1 MLDYDA
7 RMSPARYAT
16 YLAAESNFLDLYRGS
31 AERMLHMFRLAMRA
45 VRQRRL
51 ADAAFSRMTR
61 QELWRRLRT
70 GRKARLRAL
79 D

>member
-1 MLDYDA
+1 
-7 RMSPARYAT
+7 
-16 YLAAESNFLDLYRGS
+16 
-31 AERMLHMFRLAMRA
+31 MLHLFRLAMRA
-45 VRQRRL
+45 VRQRRF
-51 ADAAFSRMTR
+51 ADTAFSRMTR